1 MQLFDEFRSHLQ
13 YKIILPFLLL
23 TLLVAL
29 AGAGV
34 AFLFITSTV
43 QERLDNQLVQVARA
57 TSDGVVAQEKANL
70 AFLREMAFAGPNQQ
84 IGAPAIADGLAGGD
98 QTGLEQA
105 LDPFFRISA
114 QRPGIRLDRLIVF
127 DATGRSLIDWERA
140 PSRDA
145 ATGWQRRKPRALNSL
160 WFVPRVLGR
169 QQD

>member
-1 MQLFDEFRSHLQ
+1 MQLFNEFRSHLQ

-34 AFLFITSTV
+34 AFLFITSSV

-57 TSDGVVAQEKANL
+57 TSDAVVSREKANL

-84 IGAPAIADGLAGGD
+84 TGAPAIADGLAGAD
-98 QTGLEQA
+98 QHGLEQA

-114 QRPGIRLDRLIVF
+114 QRPGVMLDRLIVF
-127 DATGRSLIDWERA
+127 GNTGHSIVDWERA
-140 PSRDA
+140 PGATA
-145 ATGWQRRKPRALNSL
+145 ATW
-160 WFVPRVLGR
+160 
-169 QQD
+169 

>member
-57 TSDGVVAQEKANL
+57 TSDGVVSQEKANL

-98 QTGLEQA
+98 QRGLE
-105 LDPFFRISA
+105 
-114 QRPGIRLDRLIVF
+114 
-127 DATGRSLIDWERA
+127 
-140 PSRDA
+140 
-145 ATGWQRRKPRALNSL
+145 
-160 WFVPRVLGR
+160 
-169 QQD
+169 